1 MPESKTIMVVDDDL
15 TLREMYEERLKAEGF
30 VVTGAADGEEAYKK
44 AQEEHPSLIILDIMM
59 PKLNGIDTLKKLRAD
74 DKTQDIPVIIL
85 TALVQEI
92 DKIKEMM
99 RPNDSYLVKS
109 EEMPKDVVS
118 KVYMALNEGEAKKE
132 EEKE

>member
-1 MPESKTIMVVDDDL
+1 MPDGKTILVVDDDL

-30 VVTGAADGEEAYKK
+30 VVIGAADGEEAYKK
-44 AQEEHPSLIILDIMM
+44 ASEDPPSLIILDIMM
-59 PKLNGIDTLKKLRAD
+59 PKLNGIDTMKKLRGD
-74 DKTQDIPVIIL
+74 EKTQNIPVIIL

-92 DKIKEMM
+92 DKLKDMM

-118 KVYMALNEGEAKKE
+118 KVYMALNEKEAKKDA
-132 EEKE
+132 